1 VELVLE
7 GIALIRLLVLLPLLV
22 TALLVQVV
30 LVKLATLDKRA
41 QRMVLAVEV
50 AVITLQTTLAA

>member
-7 GIALIRLLVLLPLLV
+7 GIALIRLPVLLPLLV

>member
-41 QRMVLAVEV
+41 QRMAVEV
-50 AVITLQTTLAA
+50 EVEVITLQTTLTA